1 MNQPAYTTTITKIT
15 QTVTVRIPLVV
26 VPTPPLPPSS
36 SPPPYQEKEREGGKE
51 GGREPGR
58 EGVRE
63 REQMNAHCIIVD
75 NDFTKIIIMD
85 QLISCK
91 NYSNNIEE
99 SIPTN

>member
-1 MNQPAYTTTITKIT
+1 M
-15 QTVTVRIPLVV
+15 
-26 VPTPPLPPSS
+26 
-36 SPPPYQEKEREGGKE
+36 
-51 GGREPGR
+51 
-58 EGVRE
+58 RE